1 MKSRVSRLG
10 FLLVIVF
17 WVSSVSYSQSDRG
30 TITGSITDSSGAV
43 VPDAVV
49 TVTHVSTDTKTVV
62 TSTSSGNYSVPQLQS
77 GTYKI
82 SVERQGFK
90 TAVRESVPLLVGQT
104 IRENIVLEVGEVS
117 QTVEVEA
124 VAPLLKPETSEL
136 STAVSNKEVLDLPLP
151 MSGEARSPIN
161 FIALVPGVTGAQ
173 SGGGYGNNTTG
184 RTFSTSVNGGQSF
197 AFEIQVD
204 GATI

>member
-1 MKSRVSRLG
+1 MKSSRSSLG
-10 FLLVIVF
+10 CLLIIVLGL
-17 WVSSVSYSQSDRG
+17 SSLSYGQSDRG

-49 TVTHVSTDTKTVV
+49 TVTHISTDTKTIV
-62 TSTSSGNYSVPQLQS
+62 TSTSSGNYTVPQLQS

-82 SVERQGFK
+82 AVERQGFK

-104 IRENIVLEVGEVS
+104 IRENIILQVGEVS

-136 STAVSNKEVLDLPLP
+136 
-151 MSGEARSPIN
+151 
-161 FIALVPGVTGAQ
+161 
-173 SGGGYGNNTTG
+173 
-184 RTFSTSVNGGQSF
+184 
-197 AFEIQVD
+197 
-204 GATI
+204 